1 MTETDQK
8 AEKPVAAKVA
18 HPFHG
23 IRDAD
28 GNVGW
33 AQRGETLSVT
43 AERRAEL
50 VDAGLIEREKGDAP
64 FKAAAAPEALDAP
77 ADKSR
82 KLHVQRKAD

>member
-1 MTETDQK
+1 MTETEHKPK
-8 AEKPVAAKVA
+8 AVSAKVA

-33 AQRGETLSVT
+33 AQRGETLSIT
-43 AERRAEL
+43 ADRRAEL
-50 VDAGLIEREKGDAP
+50 VDAGLVEREKGDAP
-64 FKAAAAPEALDAP
+64 LKPAEPEALDAP

>member
-8 AEKPVAAKVA
+8 SEKPVAAKVA

-64 FKAAAAPEALDAP
+64 LKPADAPTPLDAP
-77 ADKSR
+77 KDNAR